1 MVSGP
6 DSCAAAVHELVDG
19 LAERLEQVIPLY
31 MILSAFIAVEHIP
44 MTATGK
50 ADRRG
55 LSKAYES

>member
-1 MVSGP
+1 
-6 DSCAAAVHELVDG
+6 LVDG

-55 LSKAYES
+55 LSKAYESQT